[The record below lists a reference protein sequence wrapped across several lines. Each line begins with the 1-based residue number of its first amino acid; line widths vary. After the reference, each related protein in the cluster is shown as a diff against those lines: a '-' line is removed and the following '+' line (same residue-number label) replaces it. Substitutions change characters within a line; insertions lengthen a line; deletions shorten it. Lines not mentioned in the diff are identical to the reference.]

1 MPDAKL
7 KRRLR
12 FTIYHGFVASIA
24 IHSAVA
30 LPFVVQSLAQP
41 PDEPEMLALEL
52 QGVVADNQVVQK
64 VLQETKGDVAQEE
77 KQAPDPQKPE
87 QKPTPP
93 AASKDEPR
101 EVASDDSEAPP
112 PPPPPAPAP
121 AIPTPKAETS
131 PTPVK
136 QKTGSA
142 GANNVTGAQEQQ
154 NAQTIKTDPD
164 EAQRLAAY
172 SRLVAKKVYAKLVTE
187 YRDRKSVTVSFR
199 ILSNG
204 QIAPDTLKISGS
216 SGDPKLDTGAL
227 RTVRASVPFPP
238 PPEEVTVQF
247 VLDFGLKH

>member
-1 MPDAKL
+1 MPDARL

-24 IHSAVA
+24 IHWAVA
-30 LPFVVQSLAQP
+30 LPFVVQSFAQP

-112 PPPPPAPAP
+112 PPAPAP
-121 AIPTPKAETS
+121 AMPTPKAETS
-131 PTPVK
+131 PAPAK

-142 GANNVTGAQEQQ
+142 GANNVTGTQEQQ

-164 EAQRLAAY
+164 AAQRLAAY
-172 SRLVAKKVYAKLVTE
+172 SRLVAKKVYAKLVAK

-199 ILSNG
+199 ILSDG
-204 QIAPDTLKISGS
+204 HISPDTLKIAGS
-216 SGDPKLDTGAL
+216 SGDPRLDAGAL
-227 RTVRASVPFPP
+227 QTVRASMPFPP